1 MNLAT
6 LLRQKPDYSK
16 SVCDL
21 VRRSTGGTSVQK
33 DVPVPIELDMGKL
46 ISYAKYT
53 YLVQRPLNFDLATM
67 DNLDNLDSWF
77 TGLERTTNL
86 LEG

>member
-53 YLVQRPLNFDLATM
+53 FLVQRPLNFDLATM
-67 DNLDNLDSWF
+67 DNLEDLDSW
-77 TGLERTTNL
+77 LMDWRTTSL
-86 LEG
+86 LRK